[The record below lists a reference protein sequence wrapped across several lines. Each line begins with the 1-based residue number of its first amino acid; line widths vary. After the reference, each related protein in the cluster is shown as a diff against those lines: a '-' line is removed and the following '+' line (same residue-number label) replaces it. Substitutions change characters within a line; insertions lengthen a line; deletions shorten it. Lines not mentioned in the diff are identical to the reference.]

1 MIWSQLLKSFPKIYP
16 RFLFICFDYVI
27 WFHLGYR
34 MYIQT
39 YDMCKSCH
47 SVKIEIFKSWNW
59 LYRSLHSKVSNAV
72 VETRILI
79 VRTGQIKSYLWAQV
93 SMLQDTHLCFHIYIY
108 SVVLQVLGRS
118 APTPYTP
125 SRTAAPRTHALCSI
139 EWGALLPTLLRA
151 HLPALVQGHR
161 QDDDEDEDHEHH
173 NYNDE
178 EHSWKTKG
186 TNQLQLGDLASHSS
200 VGRTEGNN
208 PKWHQINVLC
218 NLKFF
223 SSALS
228 TATHFN

>member
-1 MIWSQLLKSFPKIYP
+1 MIWSQILKSFPKTYP

-34 MYIQT
+34 MYILT

-59 LYRSLHSKVSNAV
+59 LYLSLHSKVSNAV

-79 VRTGQIKSYLWAQV
+79 VRTGQIKSYLWARV
-93 SMLQDTHLCFHIYIY
+93 SMLQDTHLCFHLSGSCLTSSWSQCAY
-108 SVVLQVLGRS
+108 S
-118 APTPYTP
+118 P
-125 SRTAAPRTHALCSI
+125 SRTAAPRTHASCSI
-139 EWGALLPTLLRA
+139 EWGALLPTLPRA

-178 EHSWKTKG
+178 ERSWKTKS
-186 TNQLQLGDLASHSS
+186 TNQLPLGELASHSS

-208 PKWHQINVLC
+208 PK
-218 NLKFF
+218 
-223 SSALS
+223 
-228 TATHFN
+228 